1 MSHDTPHAG
10 VTSLSPEATRL
21 LGAMQSEAR
30 ERLAGALES
39 ALAKTDDYLFDL
51 SRHDPDTRHMLA
63 LRDIRRARS
72 GMARGHDGA
81 LESAF
86 QLLIEDPTYAKRETV
101 ALSLLSNSDL
111 EEQLALEQVVDAIQR
126 AYQQSLHMIE
136 RRFAMLLRQPDFH
149 ADRIPVGPKSLGVAA
164 RYCLSGVELEPDVK
178 VVFYKFYEREM
189 TRALGP
195 LYDRINADF
204 AGAGVLPGLRPA
216 GAPVREPAP
225 SREGDGAARGGRME
239 SSSHVAEGGAPSYHG
254 GHGVNAGPSDAADGQ
269 LFSSLVDLL
278 RGWRSAG
285 APGAE
290 PQGPHVDP
298 HRPASGH
305 GAIPH
310 RPMSPREMISVLSLL
325 QTEPPPALGRVIG
338 NPDLSL
344 AQLLKREL
352 LDGARRFG
360 VGDDD
365 VGMAAAD
372 EDAID
377 LVGMLFDVLLD
388 ERHFEPAAREMLG
401 KLVVPFVK
409 VAVIDRRM
417 FLHKQHPA
425 RRLLNAVAEACEGNR
440 GDGPQERELL
450 DRARGVTDRLIVEFN
465 EDLSIFETLESELRS
480 FLDQNRKRIELA
492 ERRAAESQRGQE
504 RLDQA
509 RAEARAELARQVGG
523 SVLPQAIAEFF
534 DRYWVHHLTVVQLRE
549 GPESERAAEAR
560 RVLSQLVAE
569 HAEAV
574 AGRVPAAGWLASCR
588 EGIDGVLASSGLGGD
603 GAQEQVA
610 ALERALAGL
619 ASGVP
624 QVEVP
629 VAAEAAP
636 VLEAAVAARQQAE
649 VASSLAIVGGT
660 DTLDFDPADAEALR
674 RMPVGTWL
682 ELVGEDGRPQPVKLS
697 WVSPISSRLLFTNR
711 RGVRVLVASPEELA
725 AMKKEGK
732 LVVREGDGA
741 FDQALHQLMDRL
753 KAAPK
758 AGDAG

>member
-10 VTSLSPEATRL
+10 VISLSPEASRL

-86 QLLIEDPTYAKRETV
+86 QLLVEDPTYAKREPV

-126 AYQQSLHMIE
+126 SYQPALHMIE

-164 RYCLSGVELEPDVK
+164 RYCLAGVELEPDVK

-195 LYDRINADF
+195 LYDRINAEF

-216 GAPVREPAP
+216 GAPVREPSGARDGEGAP
-225 SREGDGAARGGRME
+225 RGGRMDAGG
-239 SSSHVAEGGAPSYHG
+239 HVAEGGAPAYHG
-254 GHGVNAGPSDAADGQ
+254 SHGVNAGPSDAADGQ

-290 PQGPHVDP
+290 AQGPHADA
-298 HRPASGH
+298 HRPAPAA
-305 GAIPH
+305 GALPH

-450 DRARGVTDRLIVEFN
+450 DRARGITDRLIVEFN

-523 SVLPQAIAEFF
+523 SVLPQPIAEFF

-560 RVLSQLVAE
+560 RVLGQLVAE

-574 AGRVPAAGWLASCR
+574 AGRVPAKGWLASCR

-610 ALERALAGL
+610 ALAQALAGV
-619 ASGVP
+619 AAGVP
-624 QVEVP
+624 QVEVA
-629 VAAEAAP
+629 VSLEAAP
-636 VLEAAVAARQQAE
+636 VLEPAVAARQQAE

-753 KAAPK
+753 KSAPK